1 VYVLGENS
9 EPKYNWD
16 SFVGLN
22 TEQIEEKAK
31 EILEEMTIEEKLKQ
45 MVGMYTQIQ
54 AFKLL
59 PKNSE
64 GMQLFEARYEDWMTI
79 YQLINKGS
87 DNKRLGIPPII
98 FSDGPRGVVGPRMN
112 IRKPTCFPV
121 AIARAAT
128 FDTELEERVGNA
140 IGIELRV
147 HKNNFYGGVC
157 INQLYH
163 PRGGRAQESYGED
176 TYLLGEMGSA
186 LVKGVQKHKIMACA
200 KHYAVNNQES
210 TRMMID
216 VTVDER
222 TLREVF
228 LPHFKKCVDA
238 GVASIMAAY
247 NFVNGIPCGHH
258 THLLRDILKGDWN
271 FKGFVISD
279 WMLCIRNGKQAILG
293 GMDIEMPWEM
303 HFKVK
308 RMKRLVEKGEIPL
321 NNIDEAVLR
330 ILRTK
335 IGFAHPE
342 EDEKSYPAELSA
354 CEEHVQLA
362 REAARKGIV
371 LLENND
377 NFLPL
382 NRENFKRIG
391 VFGQYADKAI
401 TGDNGSSRVYPEYVI
416 TPYQGIKKIAGEG
429 IEVIYNDGSK
439 IKMAQEMAKSLDVI
453 VIFAG
458 FDYKDEGE
466 AIIEIGGD
474 RKFMTL
480 KPEDISLI
488 EEVAKVN
495 PNVIVVMHSG
505 GSIITESWRE
515 NVKAILM
522 YWYGGMEG
530 GNALGEI
537 LFGDVNPSAKN
548 PCTFPKSE
556 DQLPL
561 FDREAK
567 KTTYGYY
574 HGYRFI
580 DKHGYEPRYPFGFGL
595 SYTTFSYSNVR
606 LDKSETGTNEQVLI
620 SVDVKNTGNI
630 AGDEIVQLYIGYKN
644 SSVDRPVKELK
655 GFGKVSL
662 EPEETKT
669 ILIKLDTKDLAYYDV
684 KSSSWTVEKLEYVVY
699 IGPSSREDDLLKAN
713 FKII

>member
-1 VYVLGENS
+1 MLEENL

-31 EILEEMTIEEKLKQ
+31 EILEEMTLEEKLKQ
-45 MVGMYTQIQ
+45 MVGMYTQTQ
-54 AFKLL
+54 ALKLI
-59 PKNSE
+59 PANYE
-64 GMQLFEARYEDWMTI
+64 GMQLFEAEYDDWMTI
-79 YQLINKGS
+79 YQAINKGS

-98 FSDGPRGVVGPRMN
+98 FSDGSRGVVGPRMN

-121 AIARAAT
+121 AIARAAS
-128 FDTELEERVGNA
+128 FDIDLEQRVGNA

-147 HKNNFYGGVC
+147 HKNNFFGGVC

-186 LVKGVQKHKIMACA
+186 LVRGVQKHKIMACA
-200 KHYAVNNQES
+200 KHYAVNVQET
-210 TRMMID
+210 TRMVVD

-247 NFVNGIPCGHH
+247 NLVNGIQCGHH

-279 WMLCIRNGKQAILG
+279 WFLCIRNGKKAILG

-303 HFKVK
+303 QFKGK

-321 NNIDEAVLR
+321 HNIDEAVLR

-335 IGFAHPE
+335 IGFAHPQ
-342 EDEKSYPAELSA
+342 EDEKNYPAALAA
-354 CEEHVQLA
+354 CEEHIQLA
-362 REAARKGIV
+362 LEAARKSIV
-371 LLENND
+371 LLENKG

-382 NRENFKRIG
+382 NRSNIKRIG
-391 VFGQYADKAI
+391 VFGEYADTAI
-401 TGDNGSSRVYPEYVI
+401 TGDNGSSRVFPEYVV
-416 TPYQGIKKIAGEG
+416 TPFQGIKSKAGDR
-429 IEVIYNDGSK
+429 IEVIYNDGSD
-439 IKMAQEMAKSLDVI
+439 IKKSQELAKTFDVT
-453 VIFAG
+453 VIFTG
-458 FDYKDEGE
+458 FDFKDEGE

-480 KPEDISLI
+480 KPGDITLI

-505 GSIITESWRE
+505 GSIITESWRDK
-515 NVKAILM
+515 VKAILM

-537 LFGDVNPSAKN
+537 LFGEVNPSAKT

-556 DQLPL
+556 DQLPK

-567 KTTYGYY
+567 KATYDCY

-580 DKHGYEPRYPFGFGL
+580 DKHNYEPRYPFGFGL

-606 LDKSETGTNEQVLI
+606 LDKSEIGTNGQVLI
-620 SVDVKNTGNI
+620 SVDVRNTGNME
-630 AGDEIVQLYIGYKN
+630 GEEILQLYIGYKN

-655 GFGKVSL
+655 GVGKISLAPDDVKTVS
-662 EPEETKT
+662 
-669 ILIKLDTKDLAYYDV
+669 IKLDVKDLAYYDV
-684 KSSSWTVEKLEYVVY
+684 ESRSWIVEKIEYSVY
-699 IGPSSREDDLLKAN
+699 IGSSSREVDLLKTS
-713 FKII
+713 FRIV

>member
-1 VYVLGENS
+1 MLVENS
-9 EPKYNWD
+9 KPKYNWD

-31 EILEEMTIEEKLKQ
+31 EILKEMTLEEKLKQ

-98 FSDGPRGVVGPRMN
+98 FSDGPRGVVGPRKN

-121 AIARAAT
+121 AIARAAS

-147 HKNNFYGGVC
+147 HKNNFFGGVC

-176 TYLLGEMGSA
+176 SYLLGEMGSA
-186 LVKGVQKHKIMACA
+186 LVRGVQRHKIMACA
-200 KHYAVNNQES
+200 KHYAVNNQET
-210 TRMMID
+210 TRMVID

-247 NFVNGIPCGHH
+247 NLVNGIQCGHH
-258 THLLRDILKGDWN
+258 THLLRDILKGDWK

-279 WMLCIRNGKQAILG
+279 WMLCIRNGKAAILG

-303 HFKVK
+303 QFKIK
-308 RMKRLVEKGEIPL
+308 RMRKLVERDEIPIEH
-321 NNIDEAVLR
+321 IDEAALR

-335 IGFAHPE
+335 IEFAHLQD
-342 EDEKSYPAELSA
+342 DEKNYPADLSS
-354 CEEHVQLA
+354 CEEHIQLA
-362 REAARKGIV
+362 LEVARKGII
-371 LLENND
+371 LLENKN

-382 NRENFKRIG
+382 NRNIIKSIG

-401 TGDNGSSRVYPEYVI
+401 TGDLGSSRVYPEYVI

-429 IEVIYNDGSK
+429 IEVIFNDGSE
-439 IKMAQEMAKSLDVI
+439 ISQLQDIARSLDMV

-480 KPEDISLI
+480 KPKDIILI

-495 PNVIVVMHSG
+495 PNVVVVMHSG

-515 NVKAILM
+515 KVKGILM

-556 DQLPL
+556 DQLPE
-561 FDREAK
+561 FDRDAK
-567 KTTYGYY
+567 KVTYGCY

-606 LDKSETGTNEQVLI
+606 LDKNETGSNGYILI
-620 SVDVKNTGNI
+620 SVDVKNTGNM
-630 AGDEIVQLYIGYKN
+630 AGEEIVQLYIGYKN
-644 SSVDRPVKELK
+644 PSVDRPVKDLK
-655 GFGKVSL
+655 GIGKVSL
-662 EPEETKT
+662 EPGEIKT
-669 ILIKLDTKDLAYYDV
+669 VSIKLDVKDLAYYDV
-684 KSSSWTVEKLEYVVY
+684 ESNSWIVEKLEYLVY
-699 IGPSSREDDLLKAN
+699 IGPSSREEDLLKAS

>member
-1 VYVLGENS
+1 MLVENS
-9 EPKYNWD
+9 KPKYNWD
-16 SFVGLN
+16 SFVGLKS
-22 TEQIEEKAK
+22 EQIEEKAK
-31 EILEEMTIEEKLKQ
+31 EILEEMTLEEKLKQ
-45 MVGMYTQIQ
+45 MVGMYTQTQ
-54 AFKLL
+54 ALKLI
-59 PKNSE
+59 PANYE
-64 GMQLFEARYEDWMTI
+64 GMQLFEAEYDDWMTI
-79 YQLINKGS
+79 YQAINKGS

-121 AIARAAT
+121 AIARAAS
-128 FDTELEERVGNA
+128 FDIDLEQRVGNA

-147 HKNNFYGGVC
+147 HKNNFFGGVC

-186 LVKGVQKHKIMACA
+186 LVRGVQKHKIMACA
-200 KHYAVNNQES
+200 KHYAVNVQET
-210 TRMMID
+210 TRMVVD

-247 NFVNGIPCGHH
+247 NLVNGIQCGHH

-279 WMLCIRNGKQAILG
+279 WFLCIRNGKKAILG

-303 HFKVK
+303 QFKGK

-321 NNIDEAVLR
+321 HNIDEAVLR

-335 IGFAHPE
+335 IGFAHPQ
-342 EDEKSYPAELSA
+342 EDEKNYPAALAA
-354 CEEHVQLA
+354 CEEHIQLA
-362 REAARKGIV
+362 LEAARKSIV
-371 LLENND
+371 LLENKG

-382 NRENFKRIG
+382 NRSNIKRIG
-391 VFGQYADKAI
+391 VFGEYADTAI
-401 TGDNGSSRVYPEYVI
+401 TGDNGSSRVFPEYVV
-416 TPYQGIKKIAGEG
+416 TPFQGIKSKAGDR
-429 IEVIYNDGSK
+429 IEVIYNDGSD
-439 IKMAQEMAKSLDVI
+439 IKKSQELAKTFDVA
-453 VIFAG
+453 VIFTG
-458 FDYKDEGE
+458 FDFKDEGE

-480 KPEDISLI
+480 KPGDITLI

-505 GSIITESWRE
+505 GSIITESWRDK
-515 NVKAILM
+515 VKAILM

-537 LFGDVNPSAKN
+537 LFGEVNPSAKT

-556 DQLPL
+556 DQLPK

-567 KTTYGYY
+567 KATYDCY

-580 DKHGYEPRYPFGFGL
+580 DKHNYEPRYPFGFGL

-606 LDKSETGTNEQVLI
+606 LDKSEIGTNGQVLI
-620 SVDVKNTGNI
+620 SVDVRNTGNME
-630 AGDEIVQLYIGYKN
+630 GEEIVQLYIGYKN

-655 GFGKVSL
+655 GVGKISL
-662 EPEETKT
+662 EPDDVKT
-669 ILIKLDTKDLAYYDV
+669 VSIKLDVKDLAYYDV
-684 KSSSWTVEKLEYVVY
+684 ESRSWIVEKIEYSVY
-699 IGPSSREDDLLKAN
+699 IGSSSREADLLKTS
-713 FKII
+713 FRIV

>member
-1 VYVLGENS
+1 MLVENS
-9 EPKYNWD
+9 EPKYKWD

-31 EILEEMTIEEKLKQ
+31 EILKEMTLEEKLKQ
-45 MVGMYTQIQ
+45 MVGMYTQVQ

-59 PKNSE
+59 PKNSG
-64 GMQLFEARYEDWMTI
+64 GMQLFEAGYENWMTI

-98 FSDGPRGVVGPRMN
+98 FSDGPRGVVGHRMN

-200 KHYAVNNQES
+200 KHYAVNNQET
-210 TRMMID
+210 TRMEVD

-228 LPHFKKCVDA
+228 LPHFKKCVEA

-247 NFVNGIPCGHH
+247 NLVNGIRCGHH
-258 THLLRDILKGDWN
+258 THLLRDILKGDWK

-279 WMLCIRNGKQAILG
+279 WMLCIRNGKEAILG

-303 HFKVK
+303 QFKVK
-308 RMKRLVEKGEIPL
+308 RMRRLVERDEIPIEY
-321 NNIDEAVLR
+321 IDEAALR

-335 IGFAHPE
+335 IGFAHSQT
-342 EDEKSYPAELSA
+342 DERNYPADLSS
-354 CEEHVQLA
+354 CEEHIQLA
-362 REAARKGIV
+362 LEVARKGII
-371 LLENND
+371 LLENKN

-382 NRENFKRIG
+382 NRNVFKRIG

-401 TGDNGSSRVYPEYVI
+401 TGDLGSSRVYPEYVI

-429 IEVIYNDGSK
+429 IEVIYNEGSE
-439 IKMAQEMAKSLDVI
+439 IKKTQEMAKTLDVA

-458 FDYKDEGE
+458 FDFKDEGE

-480 KPEDISLI
+480 KPEDLNLI
-488 EEVAKVN
+488 EEIAKVN

-505 GSIITESWRE
+505 GSIITESFRDS
-515 NVKAILM
+515 VKAILM

-537 LFGDVNPSAKN
+537 LFGEVNPSAKT
-548 PCTFPKSE
+548 PCTFPKTE
-556 DQLPL
+556 DQLPK

-567 KTTYGYY
+567 KATYDCY

-580 DKHGYEPRYPFGFGL
+580 DKHNYEPRYPFGFGL

-606 LDKSETGTNEQVLI
+606 LDKSEIGTNGQVLI
-620 SVDVKNTGNI
+620 SVDVRNTGNME
-630 AGDEIVQLYIGYKN
+630 GEEIVQLYIGYKN

-655 GFGKVSL
+655 GVGKISL
-662 EPEETKT
+662 EPDDVKT
-669 ILIKLDTKDLAYYDV
+669 VSIKLDVKDLAYYDV
-684 KSSSWTVEKLEYVVY
+684 ESRSWIVEKIKYSVY
-699 IGPSSREDDLLKAN
+699 IGSSSREADLLKTS
-713 FKII
+713 FRIV

>member
-1 VYVLGENS
+1 MLGENS

-59 PKNSE
+59 PKNIE
-64 GMQLFEARYEDWMTI
+64 GMQLFEAEFEDWMTI
-79 YQLINKGS
+79 YQVINKGS

-98 FSDGPRGVVGPRMN
+98 FSDGPRGVVGLRMN

-121 AIARAAT
+121 AIARAAS
-128 FDTELEERVGNA
+128 FDIDLEERVGNV

-163 PRGGRAQESYGED
+163 PRGGRAQNSYGED

-186 LVKGVQKHKIMACA
+186 LVRGIQKHKIMACA
-200 KHYAVNNQES
+200 KHYAVNNQET
-210 TRMMID
+210 TRMMLD

-279 WMLCIRNGKQAILG
+279 WFLCIRNGKQAILG

-303 HFKVK
+303 QFKGK

-321 NNIDEAVLR
+321 HNIDEAVLR

-335 IGFAHPE
+335 IRFAHPQ
-342 EDEKSYPAELSA
+342 EDEKNYPTALSA

-362 REAARKGIV
+362 LEAARKSIV
-371 LLENND
+371 LLENKG

-382 NRENFKRIG
+382 NRSNIKRIG
-391 VFGQYADKAI
+391 VFGEYADTAI
-401 TGDNGSSRVYPEYVI
+401 TGDNGSSRVFPEYVV
-416 TPYQGIKKIAGEG
+416 TPFQGIKQKAGEK
-429 IEVIYNDGSK
+429 IEVIYNDCSDINK
-439 IKMAQEMAKSLDVI
+439 AQEMAKSLDVV

-480 KPEDISLI
+480 KPKDITLI
-488 EEVAKVN
+488 GEVAKVN
-495 PNVIVVMHSG
+495 PNMIVVMHSG

-556 DQLPL
+556 DQLPF
-561 FDREAK
+561 FDRDAK
-567 KTTYGYY
+567 KATYGFF

-580 DKHGYEPRYPFGFGL
+580 DKQGYEPRYPFGFGL
-595 SYTTFSYSNVR
+595 SYTTYSYSNVR
-606 LDKSETGTNEQVLI
+606 LDKSETGTNGQVLI
-620 SVDVKNTGNI
+620 SIDVKNTGNM

-655 GFGKVSL
+655 GVGKVSL
-662 EPEETKT
+662 EPDEIKT
-669 ILIKLDTKDLAYYDV
+669 VSIKLDVKDLAYYNV
-684 KSSSWTVEKLEYVVY
+684 ESKSWIVEKLEYVVY
-699 IGPSSREDDLLKAN
+699 IGRSSREADLLKAC

>member
-1 VYVLGENS
+1 MLVENS

-16 SFVGLN
+16 SFVGLS

-54 AFKLL
+54 ALKLL

-186 LVKGVQKHKIMACA
+186 LVRGVQKHRIMACA

-210 TRMMID
+210 TRMEID
-216 VTVDER
+216 VTVNER

-228 LPHFKKCVDA
+228 LPHFKKCVEA
-238 GVASIMAAY
+238 GVASLMAAY
-247 NFVNGIPCGHH
+247 NLVNGVQCGHH

-271 FKGFVISD
+271 FQGFVISD
-279 WMLCIRNGKQAILG
+279 WLFCVRNGKEAILG

-303 HFKVK
+303 QMKVK
-308 RMKRLVEKGEIPL
+308 RMKRLVEKGEIPIEY
-321 NNIDEAVLR
+321 IDEAALR

-335 IGFAHPE
+335 IRFTHSQV
-342 EDEKSYPAELSA
+342 DEKNYPADLSA
-354 CEEHVQLA
+354 CEEHIQLA
-362 REAARKGIV
+362 LDVARKGIV
-371 LLENND
+371 LLENKD

-382 NRENFKRIG
+382 IRNNLKRIG

-401 TGDNGSSRVYPEYVI
+401 TGDLGSSRVYPEYVI
-416 TPYQGIKKIAGEG
+416 TPYQGIKKIAGEE
-429 IEVIYNDGSK
+429 IEVIYNDGSE
-439 IKMAQEMAKSLDVI
+439 ISQVQDMAKNLDVV

-480 KPEDISLI
+480 KPEDIILI
-488 EEVAKVN
+488 EELAKIN

-505 GSIITESWRE
+505 GSIITESWRAK
-515 NVKAILM
+515 VKGILM

-556 DQLPL
+556 DQLPT

-567 KTTYGYY
+567 KATYGCY

-595 SYTTFSYSNVR
+595 SYTSFSYSNVR
-606 LDKSETGTNEQVLI
+606 LDKSEIGTNGQVLI
-620 SVDVKNTGNI
+620 AVDVRNTGNM
-630 AGDEIVQLYIGYKN
+630 AGEEIVQLYIGYKN

-655 GFGKVSL
+655 GIGKVSL
-662 EPEETKT
+662 EPDEIKT
-669 ILIKLDTKDLAYYDV
+669 VSIKLDVKDLAYYDV
-684 KSSSWTVEKLEYVVY
+684 ESRSWIVDKLEYEVY
-699 IGPSSREDDLLKAN
+699 IGPSSREDDLLKAS

>member
-1 VYVLGENS
+1 VYALVENS
-9 EPKYNWD
+9 KPKYNWD
-16 SFVGLN
+16 SFVGLK

-31 EILEEMTIEEKLKQ
+31 EILEEMTLEEKLKQ

-54 AFKLL
+54 ALKLA
-59 PKNSE
+59 PANIE
-64 GMQLFEARYEDWMTI
+64 GMQLFETEYEDWMKI

-87 DNKRLGIPPII
+87 ANKRLGIPPII
-98 FSDGPRGVVGPRMN
+98 FSDGPRGVVGPRIN

-121 AIARAAT
+121 AIARAAS
-128 FDTELEERVGNA
+128 FDIDLEERVGNA

-147 HKNNFYGGVC
+147 HKNNLYGGVC

-186 LVKGVQKHKIMACA
+186 LVRGVQKHKIMACA

-247 NFVNGIPCGHH
+247 NFVNGVLCGHH
-258 THLLRDILKGDWN
+258 THLLRD
-271 FKGFVISD
+271 
-279 WMLCIRNGKQAILG
+279 WMFCIRNGKEAILG

-303 HFKVK
+303 QFKGK

-321 NNIDEAVLR
+321 HYIDEAVLR

-335 IGFAHPE
+335 ISFAHSQ
-342 EDEKSYPAELSA
+342 EDEKNYPAALSA

-362 REAARKGIV
+362 LEVARKSIV

-382 NRENFKRIG
+382 NRLNLKRIG
-391 VFGQYADKAI
+391 VFGQYADKPI
-401 TGDNGSSRVYPEYVI
+401 TGDNGSSRVFPEYVV
-416 TPYQGIKKIAGEG
+416 TPFQGIKKKAEEI
-429 IEVIYNDGSK
+429 IEVIYSDGLE
-439 IKMAQEMAKSLDVI
+439 IKKAQEMAKSLDVV

-480 KPEDISLI
+480 KPEDIKLI

-515 NVKAILM
+515 KVKAILM

-530 GNALGEI
+530 GTALGEI

-561 FDREAK
+561 FDRKAK
-567 KTTYGYY
+567 KATYGYY
-574 HGYRFI
+574 HGYRFV

-606 LDKSETGTNEQVLI
+606 LDKSESETNGQVLI
-620 SVDVKNTGNI
+620 SVDVKNTGKM
-630 AGDEIVQLYIGYKN
+630 AGEEIVQLYIGYRN
-644 SSVDRPVKELK
+644 SSVDRPVKEFK

-662 EPEETKT
+662 EPDETEAVS
-669 ILIKLDTKDLAYYDV
+669 IKLDVKDLAYYDIES
-684 KSSSWTVEKLEYVVY
+684 KSWIVEKLEYVVY
-699 IGPSSREDDLLKAN
+699 IGPTSIEDNLLKAS

>member
-1 VYVLGENS
+1 MLVENS
-9 EPKYNWD
+9 EPKYDWK
-16 SFVGLN
+16 SFVDLK

-31 EILEEMTIEEKLKQ
+31 EILEEMTLEEKLKQ

-54 AFKLL
+54 ALKLI
-59 PKNSE
+59 PTNSD
-64 GMQLFEARYEDWMTI
+64 GMQLFEAGYEDWMKI
-79 YQLINKGS
+79 YQVINKGS
-87 DNKRLGIPPII
+87 ENKRLGIPPII

-121 AIARAAT
+121 AIARAAS
-128 FDTELEERVGNA
+128 FDIELEERVGNA

-186 LVKGVQKHKIMACA
+186 LVRGVQKHKIMACA
-200 KHYAVNNQES
+200 KHYAVNNQET
-210 TRMMID
+210 TRMEID

-228 LPHFKKCVDA
+228 LPHFKKCLDA

-247 NFVNGIPCGHH
+247 NFVNGILCGHH

-279 WMLCIRNGKQAILG
+279 WLFCIRNGKEAILG

-303 HFKVK
+303 QMKGK

-321 NNIDEAVLR
+321 HYINEAVLR

-335 IGFAHPE
+335 IGFAHSQ
-342 EDEKSYPAELSA
+342 EDEKNYPADLSA
-354 CEEHVQLA
+354 CEEHIQLA
-362 REAARKGIV
+362 LEAARKSII

-382 NRENFKRIG
+382 NRLNIKKIG
-391 VFGQYADKAI
+391 VFGQYADTAI
-401 TGDNGSSRVYPEYVI
+401 TGDNGSSRVYPEYVV
-416 TPYQGIKKIAGEG
+416 TPFQGIKKKAGEG
-429 IEVIYNDGSK
+429 IEVIYNDGLA
-439 IKMAQEMAKSLDVI
+439 IKEAQEMAKSLDVV

-480 KPEDISLI
+480 KPEDITLI
-488 EEVAKVN
+488 GEVSKVN

-515 NVKAILM
+515 RVKAILM

-556 DQLPL
+556 DQLPA

-567 KTTYGYY
+567 KATYGYY

-580 DKHGYEPRYPFGFGL
+580 DKFGFEPRYPFGFGL
-595 SYTTFSYSNVR
+595 SYTTFSYSNLR
-606 LDKSETGTNEQVLI
+606 LDKSEIGTNGQVLI
-620 SVDVKNTGNI
+620 SVDVRNTGNM
-630 AGDEIVQLYIGYKN
+630 AGEEIVQQYIGYKN

-655 GFGKVSL
+655 GIGKVSL
-662 EPEETKT
+662 EPDEIKT
-669 ILIKLDTKDLAYYDV
+669 VSIKLDVKDLAYYDV
-684 KSSSWTVEKLEYVVY
+684 ESRSWIVEKLEYEVY
-699 IGPSSREDDLLKAN
+699 IGRSSRQDDLLKAS